1 MSKFVGSMFKKSR
14 RYGISLL
21 ENNKEFTK
29 AKNVQLPLDNTEQK
43 EANHQTINYTCMKNK
58 KLDICMV

>member
-21 ENNKEFTK
+21 ENNKEITK
-29 AKNVQLPLDNTEQK
+29 GKNVQLPLDNTEQK
-43 EANHQTINYTCMKNK
+43 KQTIRLSTTHVWKAK
-58 KLDICMV
+58 S